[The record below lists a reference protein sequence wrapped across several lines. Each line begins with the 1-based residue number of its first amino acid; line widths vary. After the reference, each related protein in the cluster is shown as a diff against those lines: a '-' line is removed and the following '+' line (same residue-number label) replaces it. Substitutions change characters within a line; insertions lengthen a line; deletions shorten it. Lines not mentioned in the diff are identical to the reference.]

1 MGWFVERKF
10 SYLDPACVLV
20 AGAFLGFFL
29 CLAVLPFL
37 HLFR

>member
-1 MGWFVERKF
+1 MAERKF
-10 SYLDPACVLV
+10 TYLNMASVLA

-29 CLAVLPFL
+29 CLAVMPFL